1 MSPRQ
6 ASFPRLISPVLRR
19 RIDKADPA
27 DPLARQFEPT
37 PDEAQYSPDDLPDP
51 IGDRSHAPLPGVVR
65 RHADRALLMPT
76 MACPVHCRFCFRRD
90 RVGAGALPAVDL
102 KRALAYL
109 KGETELREII
119 LTGGDPLMLP
129 PERLGALMAEIGGWP
144 NIELLRIHSR
154 VPIARPERI
163 DRAMIRALKSAKP
176 VFLVV
181 HCNHANELG
190 PEAGQAIRRL
200 AKAGVALLSQ
210 TVLLKGVNDRIES
223 LAALMRALLAAGVKP
238 YYLHHPDRAPGTA
251 HFRPSRV
258 EGVALVR
265 ALREQLSGLG
275 QPLYILDNPKGL
287 GKKPIPAWTAADLE
301 GLF

>member
-6 ASFPRLISPVLRR
+6 ASFPRRIPPVLLR
-19 RIDKADPA
+19 RIDKADPT
-27 DPLARQFEPT
+27 DPLARQFEPQ
-37 PDEAQYSPDDLPDP
+37 PDEALRTPEDLDDP
-51 IGDRSHAPLPGVVR
+51 IGDQSHAPVPGVVR
-65 RHADRALLMPT
+65 RHVDRALLMPT
-76 MACPVHCRFCFRRD
+76 LACPVHCRFCFRRD
-90 RVGAGALPAVDL
+90 RVGAGALTPSDL

-109 KGETELREII
+109 RNEPDLREII
-119 LTGGDPLMLP
+119 LSGGDPLMLP
-129 PERLGALMAEIGGWP
+129 PRRLGALMAEIAGWP
-144 NIELLRIHSR
+144 NIEILRIHSR

-163 DRAMIRALKSAKP
+163 DRAMLKALGIAKP
-176 VFLVV
+176 VFLVL

-190 PEAGQAIRRL
+190 PEARQAIRRL
-200 AKAGVALLSQ
+200 AKIGVALLSQ
-210 TVLLKGVNDRIES
+210 TVLLKGVNDRIEN

-251 HFRPSRV
+251 HFRPSLA

-265 ALREQLSGLG
+265 ALRDQLSGLA

-287 GKKPIPAWTAADLE
+287 GKRPVPAWTRADLE